1 MKLTPI
7 MKSLAL
13 AGIISTLPVTS
24 WAETSP
30 KEAAAAT
37 KQANDALYKQLPSPI
52 TPTLPTRIKV
62 LLPRSYGGD

>member
-37 KQANDALYKQLPSPI
+37 KQANDALYKQLPSPT

-62 LLPRSYGGD
+62 LLPRFLRK